1 MHGLKSAILAIFQKS
16 PDWLHWPY
24 PVIAALKNGSLKKNS
39 LYILILIY
47 FFRYETIEN
56 HACAFLTPIILIL
69 GTVSAVRS

>member
-24 PVIAALKNGSLKKNS
+24 PVIAALKNGSLKKIS

-47 FFRYETIEN
+47 FFRYETI
-56 HACAFLTPIILIL
+56 
-69 GTVSAVRS
+69 VKSSASSLCDSDPDPSSVKGDL